1 MIFNARGRRRL
12 GRMAGLLGAGAL
24 AVAAVGLAA
33 TSGTAAATTGAGVAR
48 TAATADVAGTPAS
61 TLAGVPWSKV
71 GPGWELA
78 EYSAG
83 RPPGD
88 PAGGPAKAYPV
99 TLYLISPAGVRYPM
113 HTWAAGA
120 AVPYLIAWSGDK
132 TRALLGLTGSKYEQL
147 TLATGKLTAGQ
158 LPGRAQPVGYTLPDG
173 LNILGVTDGSTGTGP
188 STIARYSL
196 AGQLLKVLTG
206 GVNEGTAVYAANGTV
221 LAVSGSKGLELVSN
235 VGGVIRSL
243 PVPGADS
250 RIGCTPIRWWNSTTV
265 LAECIASDSN
275 APRLWLVPTSGKR
288 PTPLTPQRS
297 ADSPDLGDIGAW
309 QLASGTYLQAL
320 GACGTLQI
328 FRQAANG
335 SITPVVPAHTAGQD
349 NRIVTA
355 LGARLLLDAQTGC
368 PGSESLLWYNPAT
381 KAEQWLLRTPAD
393 VAGVIGVL
401 AYNSTQNALAF

>member
-1 MIFNARGRRRL
+1 MIFNARGRRRF
-12 GRMAGLLGAGAL
+12 GRIASVLAAGAL
-24 AVAAVGLAA
+24 AVGTVGWAA
-33 TSGTAAATTGAGVAR
+33 TSGAATTTGAGVVK
-48 TAATADVAGTPAS
+48 TAATVGVAGTPAS
-61 TLAGVPWSKV
+61 TPAGVPWSKV

-83 RPPGD
+83 RPAGD
-88 PAGGPAKAYPV
+88 TAGGAAKAYPV

-113 HTWAAGA
+113 HTWVGDAT
-120 AVPYLIAWSGDK
+120 VPHLIAWSGDK
-132 TRALLGLTGSKYEQL
+132 TRALLGLNGSKYEQL
-147 TLATGKLTAGQ
+147 TLARGKLTAGQ
-158 LPGRAQPVGYTLPDG
+158 LPGRAQPDGYTLPDG
-173 LNILGVTDGSTGTGP
+173 LNILGVTEGSTSTAP

-196 AGQLLKVLTG
+196 AGPLLKVLTG

-221 LAVSGSKGLELVSN
+221 LAVSGSRGLELVSN

-243 PVPGADS
+243 PVPGTDS
-250 RIGCTPIRWWNSTTV
+250 LLGCTPTRWWNSTTV
-265 LAECIASDSN
+265 LAVCAASDSN

-288 PTPLTPQRS
+288 PTALTPQRS
-297 ADSPDLGDIGAW
+297 GASPDLGDIGAW

-349 NRIVTA
+349 NRIVSA

-381 KAEQWLLRTPAD
+381 KAEQWLLRTPTD